1 MTKTEN
7 LTKMHKNAL
16 REEKSSGMVT
26 KDWYRMVLAITVAWT
41 GQDKL
46 IAIFPSTSLTLCVY
60 MCIQD
65 IPFLQT
71 DQ

>member
-7 LTKMHKNAL
+7 LTKMHKYTL
-16 REEKSSGMVT
+16 REKKSSGMVT

-46 IAIFPSTSLTLCVY
+46 I
-60 MCIQD
+60 
-65 IPFLQT
+65 
-71 DQ
+71 